1 MPHQETDFNMRLG
14 CRRCLEPCAL
24 AAIALTCVMR
34 MLFPAIAAAATQ
46 EDHTEFAVNVGLLT
60 FLTVPALP
68 TLNSVALNGAAQ
80 TTDATM
86 SGFAVIDGTG
96 SGAGWNV
103 TVEGQSGSGRS
114 PVFAEY
120 CPQAKCGSDPEG
132 YVAGGQT
139 LPPDSLA
146 LNSTGASFLPGLGSS
161 GIAPTLKCATA
172 CNVDSVSA
180 VSVAS
185 AAKEAG
191 LGTWLT
197 SGFGTTSLALTTST
211 TLRALPSEEVYRVN
225 VVWTLSVGP

>member
-1 MPHQETDFNMRLG
+1 MRN
-14 CRRCLEPCAL
+14 EEDQ
-24 AAIALTCVMR
+24 
-34 MLFPAIAAAATQ
+34 TQ
-46 EDHTEFAVNVGLLT
+46 FAVNVGLLT

-68 TLNSVALNGAAQ
+68 TFNSITLNGAAQ
-80 TTDATM
+80 TTNATM

-103 TVEGQSGSGRS
+103 TVEGDSGSGKS
-114 PVFAEY
+114 PVFAQY
-120 CPQAKCGSDPEG
+120 CTRAKCGSDPEG

-146 LNSTGASFLPGLGSS
+146 LNSAGAGFLAGLGSS
-161 GIAPTLKCATA
+161 GIAPILKCATA

-197 SGFGTTSLALTTST
+197 SGFSTTSLALMTAT